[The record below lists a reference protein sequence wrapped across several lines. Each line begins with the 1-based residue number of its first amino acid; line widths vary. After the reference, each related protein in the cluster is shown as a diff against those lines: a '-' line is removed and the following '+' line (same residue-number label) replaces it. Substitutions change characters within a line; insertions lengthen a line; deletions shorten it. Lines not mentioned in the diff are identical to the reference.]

1 MEASDSLFYVNKTR
15 SIYVLIL
22 LGIIV
27 WIAAVFAA
35 PYLKSQ
41 SSAYG
46 NLIYAVFSPT
56 CHQIPSRCLTL
67 YGNPVAVCTRC
78 LGIYIGFFLGTCL
91 FPVLRG
97 LSSES
102 LPKAKILIVMSLPI
116 VIDTVANVLSPWAS
130 PHWLRLATGVIWG
143 VILPFYFIPGVTDI
157 FKKVELSDKKTIE

>member
-1 MEASDSLFYVNKTR
+1 MNKIRT
-15 SIYVLIL
+15 IYFLTLI
-22 LGIIV
+22 GIIL

-67 YGNPVAVCTRC
+67 YGNPLAVCTRC
-78 LGIYIGFFLGTCL
+78 LGIYIGFFLGTSL
-91 FPVLRG
+91 FPVFRW

-102 LPKAKILIVMSLPI
+102 LPKAKILILMSIPI
-116 VIDTVANVLSPWAS
+116 VIDTAANGVSLWAS
-130 PHWLRLATGVIWG
+130 PHWLRLATGLIWG
-143 VILPFYFIPGVTDI
+143 TILPFYFIPGVTDI